1 MIVNCLNLLIIHH
14 HRTANLGCFTTT
26 LMKRISTTLQMLR
39 EDYGVCYRDL
49 LRYYMKPEIP
59 PSKLTVILSAI
70 RRLIKRDYN
79 TSFGWTFRILV
90 TDCLPL
96 CEASKTQLR
105 DLQTLFRD
113 TFETIT
119 TFYLAQQLA
128 RSSLNTQR
136 LSNWQDLHS
145 TLNVFSRP
153 RPRGKKEKIFL
164 RQRNLKPHAFF

>member
-96 CEASKTQLR
+96 CEARNCGIFKHCSATPLKPLP
-105 DLQTLFRD
+105 LS
-113 TFETIT
+113 IWP
-119 TFYLAQQLA
+119 
-128 RSSLNTQR
+128 
-136 LSNWQDLHS
+136 SNWQDLHS
-145 TLNVFSRP
+145 TLNVLAT
-153 RPRGKKEKIFL
+153 GKIFTQHSTSSPGL
-164 RQRNLKPHAFF
+164 GREGRKRKYSFVREI